1 MKKDIRL
8 IAVDLDGTLLD
19 SAHRLSERNRRAL
32 QQAIEGGVQVVI
44 ATGKTRFSARGL
56 IRELGIASP
65 GVYLQGTTTY
75 HADGRVRRSVAMD
88 RDTLRQVIAFAKAH
102 GMDLLAYSGDRVF
115 ARRAD
120 DATADRLAEYGE
132 PMPEA
137 VGAMENI
144 LHQTGDINKLIL
156 YGAESRI
163 APMRKRLSRQL
174 GEQVHLTRANVR
186 GVLEVLPA
194 NASKGAGVALVMK
207 DLGIA
212 PENALAI
219 GDGEN
224 DIEMLK
230 TVGLGVAMG
239 NAVPRLKAVADQ
251 IVASN
256 DENGVAQ
263 AIEMFVLG
271 SEEAAR

>member
-19 SAHRLSERNRRAL
+19 SAHRLSERNRQAL
-32 QQAIEGGVQVVI
+32 QQAIEGGVRVVI

-65 GVYLQGTTTY
+65 GVYLQGTLTY
-75 HADGRVRRSVAMD
+75 YADGRVRRSVAMD

-120 DATADRLAEYGE
+120 AAADKLAEYGE

-174 GEQVHLTRANVR
+174 GERVHLTRANVR

-207 DLGIA
+207 DLGIT

-256 DENGVAQ
+256 NENGVAQ

-271 SEEAAR
+271 SEEAAQ